1 MKKSYL
7 AIPLIAASVVLVG
20 CTGEATNSNTNI
32 NDPGQAVNDVDTG
45 EVFKNTIDT
54 ISPTTKETTTNQEKD
69 MDRGEMAK
77 KAVIETSKGEIQI
90 GLYTEKAP
98 KTTQNFI
105 DLIEKGFYDGLIF
118 HRVIEG
124 FMVQGGDPNGNG
136 SGGPGYEIEDEFD
149 DALTHSKKGILSM
162 ANRGPNTGGS
172 QFFITLAETPWLD
185 GKHAVFGE
193 VISGED
199 VLMEIGTTETALQ
212 DKPVEDIVMK
222 SVRVADNT
230 EE

>member
-1 MKKSYL
+1 MKKTYL
-7 AIPLIAASVVLVG
+7 IVPLIAASVILVG
-20 CTGEATNSNTNI
+20 CTGEATNSNTNESRETES
-32 NDPGQAVNDVDTG
+32 NVNTQVNSNQN
-45 EVFKNTIDT
+45 VNT
-54 ISPTTKETTTNQEKD
+54 SSGSETTTNQEKD
-69 MDRGEMAK
+69 MDRGQMAK
-77 KAVIETSKGEIQI
+77 KAIIETSKGEIQI

-199 VLMEIGTTETALQ
+199 VLMEIGTTETGAQ

-222 SVRVADNT
+222 SVRVTDNT